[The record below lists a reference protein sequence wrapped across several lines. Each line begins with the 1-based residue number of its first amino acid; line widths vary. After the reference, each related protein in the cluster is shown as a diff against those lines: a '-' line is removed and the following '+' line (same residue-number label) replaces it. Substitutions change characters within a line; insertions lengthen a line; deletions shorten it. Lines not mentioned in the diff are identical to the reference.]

1 MQTFWQQ
8 VRCGVNPHSVAGLG
22 TRAERSGDETR
33 DMDHLQ
39 ARTTGV
45 TANGEYRADGCFH
58 GSFLPDFAPQGIGG
72 LFAGRGPARDDPPR
86 MTVPEC
92 VPEEEDPAVRPEQ
105 DSRDPDGE
113 AREVSP
119 ATESVGEVPEG
130 AQVTVAPR
138 MLG

>member
-1 MQTFWQQ
+1 M
-8 VRCGVNPHSVAGLG
+8 
-22 TRAERSGDETR
+22 R
-33 DMDHLQ
+33 DMDHFQ

-45 TANGEYRADGCFH
+45 TANGEDRADGCFH

-72 LFAGRGPARDDPPR
+72 LFTGRGPARDDPPR

>member
-8 VRCGVNPHSVAGLG
+8 VRCGVNPHGVAGLG
-22 TRAERSGDETR
+22 TRAERSGDETS

-58 GSFLPDFAPQGIGG
+58 GSFLPDFAPQGIEG

-105 DSRDPDGE
+105 DSRDADGE
-113 AREVSP
+113 AMEVSQ

-130 AQVTVAPR
+130 AQATVAPR